1 LALAENGETTC
12 AFALRVMRDVK
23 QPPELRVHA
32 AKLAAPFIHS
42 RPQPEAR
49 MVVFTVP
56 EEFGGAASLL
66 SVHATLLRATAAGEI
81 ALEDAKDISAM
92 LETHRRLVET
102 VEMEE
107 RIVILEK
114 AAR

>member
-1 LALAENGETTC
+1 
-12 AFALRVMRDVK
+12 M
-23 QPPELRVHA
+23 QA
-32 AKLAAPFIHS
+32 AKLAAPYIQL

-49 MVVFTVP
+49 IVAFTVP
-56 EEFGGAASLL
+56 EEFDGGASLL
-66 SVHATLLRATAAGEI
+66 SVHATSLRATAAGEL

-107 RIVILEK
+107 RIANHEGQSLPPH
-114 AAR
+114 RRT